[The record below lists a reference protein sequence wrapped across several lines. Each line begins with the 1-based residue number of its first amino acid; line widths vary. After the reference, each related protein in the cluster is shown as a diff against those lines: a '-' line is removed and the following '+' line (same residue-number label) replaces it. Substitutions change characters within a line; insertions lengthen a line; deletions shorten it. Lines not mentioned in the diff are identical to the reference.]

1 YNPIQVDA
9 TGKYLFIFCNGI
21 GLAFSCQSCRVKR
34 SFLGKQYPVQWYFLA
49 RTYLDPLANGHRFRG
64 DGNKVAITKYQGFL
78 GAYVQQSFYV
88 SLGTFNGGT
97 LEQFAYGIEQHH
109 GHPFRIFAQGKCPQ
123 SCKGHQ
129 EEFRKEITF
138 LNTHPT
144 LFNDGKPYWYI
155 GYRIPNDAGPS
166 IKE

>member
-1 YNPIQVDA
+1 
-9 TGKYLFIFCNGI
+9 
-21 GLAFSCQSCRVKR
+21 
-34 SFLGKQYPVQWYFLA
+34 
-49 RTYLDPLANGHRFRG
+49 
-64 DGNKVAITKYQGFL
+64 YQGFL

-155 GYRIPNDAGPS
+155 GDRIPNDAGPS
-166 IKE
+166 IKEREGPEIIHGHPHYQHNKAENGRYVRSKIGYFFRTVVTMSVIRPRLGGVPVLAPMFFGVQIA